1 MYIWYIYVYYV
12 CILHIYIY
20 IYIYINISSNT
31 IVRPAPLPPS
41 LYPRSR
47 GALEPA
53 TMTLS
58 AQSTIPLKMK

>member
-1 MYIWYIYVYYV
+1 MYIMYVYY
-12 CILHIYIY
+12 IYIY

>member
-12 CILHIYIY
+12 CILH

>member
-1 MYIWYIYVYYV
+1 MVYICILCMYIT
-12 CILHIYIY
+12 
-20 IYIYINISSNT
+20 YIYINISSNT

-41 LYPRSR
+41 LYHRSR

>member
-20 IYIYINISSNT
+20 INISSNT
-31 IVRPAPLPPS
+31 IVRPAPLPQS

>member
-1 MYIWYIYVYYV
+1 MVYICILCMYIT
-12 CILHIYIY
+12 Y

>member
-1 MYIWYIYVYYV
+1 MVYICIFCMYIT
-12 CILHIYIY
+12 Y

-41 LYPRSR
+41 LYHRSR

>member
-1 MYIWYIYVYYV
+1 MVYICILCMYIT
-12 CILHIYIY
+12 YIY

>member
-1 MYIWYIYVYYV
+1 MVYICILCMYITY
-12 CILHIYIY
+12 IYIY